1 MRIIAGQNRGL
12 RLAEIGQGDHA
23 AHLRPTTDRVRETLF
38 NILRNWV
45 DFQDLKVLD
54 LFAGTGALGL
64 EALSRGAQHVTFV
77 ENGRV
82 GQKLIGDNIARMR
95 AQDRCKLIAQDATKN
110 ATRSSFAIW
119 CFWILPMVNPS
130 GIRRCAAL
138 GRRAGS
144 QPRPGSYL
152 KRPAL

>member
-12 RLAEIGQGDHA
+12 RLAEIGAGDPA

-38 NILRNWV
+38 NVLRNWI
-45 DFQDLKVLD
+45 DFQGLRVLD

-82 GQKLIGDNIARMR
+82 GQKLIGENIARMR
-95 AQDRCKLIAQDATKN
+95 AQDRCQTPSPRRHKIAARYPLRFGIFRPPLWQIPRATGL
-110 ATRSSFAIW
+110 AQR
-119 CFWILPMVNPS
+119 LGS
-130 GIRRCAAL
+130 GLDRGRCI
-138 GRRAGS
+138 GHI
-144 QPRPGSYL
+144 
-152 KRPAL
+152 